1 MLNSLSLN
9 YLSLEK
15 TGGLFDIDATLPV
28 LIIQFFL
35 LVFVLKTI
43 LFTPLQ
49 TILKSRND
57 LIQTN
62 LKKARLVLEDIN
74 KIDSKT
80 KKIFQIANKKSLTQ
94 IKDVKTRMET
104 INLYWKQN
112 YEKESRQFF
121 KNKLENYFHLPKKNF
136 SWALQVN
143 KKLVKYM
150 FTRPNT
156 FTN

>member
-1 MLNSLSLN
+1 MLNSLSFN

-15 TGGLFDIDATLPV
+15 TGGLFDIDATLPL

-35 LVFVLKTI
+35 LVFLLKTI

-74 KIDSKT
+74 QIDLKT
-80 KKIFQIANKKSLTQ
+80 KKIFQIANKKSLAE
-94 IKDVKTRMET
+94 IKDVKTRMDT

-112 YEKESRQFF
+112 YEKESRNFF
-121 KNKLENYFHLPKKNF
+121 KKKLDNYFNLPKKNS
-136 SWALQVN
+136 SWAFQVN
-143 KKLVKYM
+143 KKLIKYM
-150 FTRPNT
+150 FTRPTT